1 MNKLK
6 LSLTAQKI
14 YDELM
19 KNIKQENTNLI
30 IGGVKRLAERL
41 ARFEDAMQYDEYS
54 QEYTNE
60 NYRCTRNA
68 YYSIE
73 TDDIKYGYT
82 VYEWTGATKTMPSP
96 YEAIAKKI
104 DDPKIK
110 KLCERTYKVKEW
122 REILHCTST
131 ERHEMNQ
138 AYIDD
143 TLKLLDSLKKNSMA
157 KKENPDAKD

>member
-14 YDELM
+14 YDACKKHIEEGNKELAQRCLDKM
-19 KNIKQENTNLI
+19 S
-30 IGGVKRLAERL
+30 ERL

-54 QEYTNE
+54 QEYANE

-73 TDDIKYGYT
+73 TDDIKYGYS

-110 KLCERTYKVKEW
+110 KLCERTYQVKEW
-122 REILHCTST
+122 REILHSTST

-157 KKENPDAKD
+157 KKENPDAKE

>member
-19 KNIKQENTNLI
+19 ENIKQENTNLI

-54 QEYTNE
+54 QEYANE
-60 NYRCTRNA
+60 NYRCTRNP

-96 YEAIAKKI
+96 YEEIAEKI
-104 DDPKIK
+104 DDPEIK
-110 KLCERTYKVKEW
+110 KLCKRTYLVKEW
-122 REILHCTST
+122 REILHYTSN
-131 ERHEMNQ
+131 ERKEMNEK
-138 AYIDD
+138 YLEEE
-143 TLKLLDSLKKNSMA
+143 LKTIEVLKKGWE
-157 KKENPDAKD
+157 KKNGQDTKD